1 MAKSSKHP
9 ETQCKSTSDKSG
21 EKASQKR
28 KMLAEIERV
37 HKAKWMF
44 QPVVSEVKSMLIE
57 SPIKCCGV
65 RMCYAGRV
73 LRVPIEIRDVLG
85 GAN

>member
-1 MAKSSKHP
+1 M
-9 ETQCKSTSDKSG
+9 
-21 EKASQKR
+21 SQKR
-28 KMLAEIERV
+28 KKLAEIERV
-37 HKAKWMF
+37 HRQAKWMF

-73 LRVPIEIRDVLG
+73 LRVLIEIRYVLG